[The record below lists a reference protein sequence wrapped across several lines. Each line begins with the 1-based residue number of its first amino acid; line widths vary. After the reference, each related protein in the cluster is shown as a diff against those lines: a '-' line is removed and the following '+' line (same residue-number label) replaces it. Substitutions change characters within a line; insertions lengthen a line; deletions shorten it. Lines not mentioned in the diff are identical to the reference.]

1 MANLVFN
8 KLANEFFLFIIF
20 LLISN
25 KFCTFGYLEPFSTL
39 QQLAKCISIK
49 GDLEYE
55 LITGVE

>member
-8 KLANEFFLFIIF
+8 KLANDFFYLLFFI
-20 LLISN
+20 LISN
-25 KFCTFGYLEPFSTL
+25 KFCTFGYLEPFSAL

>member
-8 KLANEFFLFIIF
+8 KLAIKFFLK
-20 LLISN
+20 LISN
-25 KFCTFGYLEPFSTL
+25 KFCTFGYLDNTFLAL
-39 QQLAKCISIK
+39 QQLAKCISVK